1 LVFRTWADTRVARI
15 RADWTA
21 IGAVRD
27 EEDWDVM

>member
-1 LVFRTWADTRVARI
+1 MQETYIPKDVETAV